1 MTEDIEPT
9 ESTPP
14 PFRRGVRL
22 ALDLGQARIG
32 VAACDRDAILAHPV
46 RTVRAGNGKLNDD
59 DPALDELLEL
69 VEELEPTEVV
79 IGLPRSLDGGEG
91 PAARRIRQQARRFAA
106 ATVPYGITVR
116 LVDERFTTTTA
127 TRQLHEA
134 GRRSHQQRSVI
145 DQAAAVGILEHALE
159 TERRTGEPPGEAVT
173 G

>member
-1 MTEDIEPT
+1 MSEGSEPAA
-9 ESTPP
+9 P

-32 VAACDRDAILAHPV
+32 VAACDRDGILAHPV

-59 DPALDELLEL
+59 DTALDELLEI
-69 VEELEPTEVV
+69 VEDHEPTEVV

-91 PAARRIRQQARRFAA
+91 PAARRIRQQARRFALA
-106 ATVPYGITVR
+106 LVPYGISVR

-127 TRQLHEA
+127 TRQLHES

-145 DQAAAVGILEHALE
+145 DQAAAVGILEHALDI
-159 TERRTGEPPGEAVT
+159 ERRTGQPPGEAVT